1 MDEPLTDTNSLMPSA
16 DYADKPDCIIL
27 EPNTEYIASITH
39 LSDSNSTFNAASG
52 LYKIQTFRIAKDDF
66 LETIIIAIPSAVVNT
81 YLGTILTKIH
91 SGYMN
96 TTN

>member
-1 MDEPLTDTNSLMPSA
+1 MPSA

-39 LSDSNSTFNAASG
+39 LSDDSSTFNAASG
-52 LYKIQTFRIAKDDF
+52 LYKIQSFTIAKDEF
-66 LETIIIAIPSAVVNT
+66 LGIITITIPSAVVNM
-81 YLGTILTKIH
+81 YLGNTLTKIH